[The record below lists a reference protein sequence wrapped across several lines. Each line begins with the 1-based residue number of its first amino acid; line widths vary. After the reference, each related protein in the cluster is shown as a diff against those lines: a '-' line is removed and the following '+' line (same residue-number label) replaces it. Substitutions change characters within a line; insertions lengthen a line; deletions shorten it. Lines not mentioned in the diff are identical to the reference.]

1 MIYNFDEIER
11 KWQRIWEESK
21 KFEVTELEGKK
32 KYYCLEML
40 PYPSGKIHM
49 GHVRNYSIGDV
60 IARFKKMNGYNVLHP
75 IGWDALGLPAEN
87 AAIEH
92 GIHPA
97 KWTWDNI
104 NTMRRQLHR
113 LGFSY
118 CWDREI
124 ATCSPEYYKWNQ
136 WFFLKMYERGL
147 AYRQKSLVNW
157 CPKCATVL
165 ANEQVKD
172 GNCWRCDTPV
182 SVTKLNQWYFKI
194 TDYADRLLEDLD
206 QLVDWPEKVIIMQKN
221 WIGKSKGARINFKL
235 ESSPNYI
242 EIFTTRIDTIYGA
255 TFLILAPEHPL
266 INELIKDDPQS
277 EQIQRKI
284 DELKLQAWKNRYTEV
299 YEKEGIFLNC
309 YAINPFNNERIPV
322 WVGNFVLMEYG
333 TGAIMAVPAHDQRDY
348 EFAKKYNLPIREVI
362 IPADG
367 QSTSSH
373 QQAYTDYGILINSGQ
388 FSNLSSQEA
397 IEKMTAYANEKGF
410 GKESISYK
418 IKDWGISRQRYWGTP
433 IPIIY
438 CDNCGTVPVPYEK
451 LPVVLPEN
459 VEFTGKGPSPLE
471 KVEEFVNTTCPK
483 CNRKAK
489 RETDTMD
496 TFVDSSWYFL
506 RYISPKYQD
515 GPFEPSKINYWLP
528 IDIYIG
534 GIEHAIMHLIY
545 FRFFTKFMK
554 DLGLINF
561 SEPAPRLLTQGMVI
575 KDGAKMSKSLGNVV
589 DPEELVSKYG
599 ADSLRLWMLFAAPPE
614 KDMEWSDSGIEGCYK
629 FILRIWRLVSSNLEN
644 LKNNPAKFEITLLS
658 EDEKRLIKK
667 LHQTIKK
674 VSDNVSER
682 LHFNTAI
689 SALMELLNLMSSVLN
704 EGKKSTYFWNVMK
717 ETVSKFLIMLSIFA
731 PHVSEEL
738 WQMIGNETQI
748 YDQNWINY
756 DPDLAKEEIITIAIQ
771 INGKFRTTIDVPA
784 DSSEEDVKEK
794 AKENAIVQK
803 HIASKTIIKTIY
815 VPLKLINFITEK

>member
-1 MIYNFDEIER
+1 MIYNFAEIER

-182 SVTKLNQWYFKI
+182 SVTKLNQRYFKI
-194 TDYADRLLEDLD
+194 TDYADRLLDDLD

-433 IPIIY
+433 ITIIY
-438 CDNCGTVPVPYEK
+438 
-451 LPVVLPEN
+451 
-459 VEFTGKGPSPLE
+459 
-471 KVEEFVNTTCPK
+471 
-483 CNRKAK
+483 
-489 RETDTMD
+489 
-496 TFVDSSWYFL
+496 
-506 RYISPKYQD
+506 
-515 GPFEPSKINYWLP
+515 
-528 IDIYIG
+528 
-534 GIEHAIMHLIY
+534 
-545 FRFFTKFMK
+545 
-554 DLGLINF
+554 
-561 SEPAPRLLTQGMVI
+561 
-575 KDGAKMSKSLGNVV
+575 
-589 DPEELVSKYG
+589 
-599 ADSLRLWMLFAAPPE
+599 
-614 KDMEWSDSGIEGCYK
+614 
-629 FILRIWRLVSSNLEN
+629 
-644 LKNNPAKFEITLLS
+644 
-658 EDEKRLIKK
+658 
-667 LHQTIKK
+667 
-674 VSDNVSER
+674 
-682 LHFNTAI
+682 
-689 SALMELLNLMSSVLN
+689 
-704 EGKKSTYFWNVMK
+704 
-717 ETVSKFLIMLSIFA
+717 
-731 PHVSEEL
+731 
-738 WQMIGNETQI
+738 
-748 YDQNWINY
+748 
-756 DPDLAKEEIITIAIQ
+756 
-771 INGKFRTTIDVPA
+771 
-784 DSSEEDVKEK
+784 
-794 AKENAIVQK
+794 
-803 HIASKTIIKTIY
+803 
-815 VPLKLINFITEK
+815 

>member
-1 MIYNFDEIER
+1 MIYNFDTIEK
-11 KWQRIWEESK
+11 KWQLIWEESR
-21 KFEVTELEGKK
+21 KFEVSEDSCKK

-60 IARFKKMNGYNVLHP
+60 IARYKKMNGYNVLHP

-97 KWTWDNI
+97 RWTWDNI
-104 NTMRRQLHR
+104 KTMREQLHR

-118 CWDREI
+118 CWEKEI

-136 WFFLKMYERGL
+136 WLFLKMYEQGL

-182 SVTKLNQWYFKI
+182 SITKLNQWYLKI
-194 TDYADRLLEDLD
+194 TDYADRLLEDLN
-206 QLVDWPEKVIIMQKN
+206 QLIDWPEKVIIMQRN
-221 WIGKSKGARINFKL
+221 WIGKSKGCNINFQL
-235 ESSPNYI
+235 EDSSSKI

-266 INELIKDDPQS
+266 INELIANHHDVNQLKK
-277 EQIQRKI
+277 KI
-284 DELKLQAWKNRYTEV
+284 EELRFQAWKNRYNEV

-309 YAINPFNNERIPV
+309 YAINPFNKERIPV
-322 WVGNFVLMEYG
+322 WIGNFVLMEYG

-348 EFAKKYNLPIREVI
+348 EFAKRYNLPIRKVI
-362 IPADG
+362 IPKDNAKKHNLDEAF
-367 QSTSSH
+367 TN
-373 QQAYTDYGILINSGQ
+373 YGILINSGE
-388 FSNLSSQEA
+388 FSDIPSEEA
-397 IEKMTAYANEKGF
+397 IDKMTRYAEQNGF
-410 GKESISYK
+410 GAEAISYK
-418 IKDWGISRQRYWGTP
+418 IKDWCISRQRYWGTP
-433 IPIIY
+433 IPIVY
-438 CDNCGTVPVPYEK
+438 CDNCGIVPVPYEK

-459 VEFTGKGPSPLE
+459 VEFTGVGPSPLE
-471 KVEEFVNTTCPK
+471 KVEKFVNTECPK
-483 CNRKAK
+483 CNAKAK

-496 TFVDSSWYFL
+496 TFIDSSWYFL
-506 RYISPKYQD
+506 RYISPNYEK
-515 GPFEPSKINYWLP
+515 GPFESDKVNYWLP

-554 DLGLINF
+554 DLGLINC

-589 DPEELVSKYG
+589 DPEDLVNKYG

-614 KDMEWSDSGIEGCYK
+614 KDMEWSDSGIEGCHK
-629 FILRIWRLVSSNLEN
+629 FILRIWRIITSNLEE
-644 LKNNPAKFEITLLS
+644 LKNNDNNFDSSSIST
-658 EDEKRLIKK
+658 DEKKLIKK
-667 LHQTIKK
+667 LHQTIKH
-674 VSDNVSER
+674 VNIDVSER

-689 SALMELLNLMSSVLN
+689 SSLMELLNQISSCLY
-704 EGKKSTYFWNVMK
+704 EGKKSNYFWNIMK
-717 ETVSKFLIMLSIFA
+717 EVITKFLIMLSIFA
-731 PHVSEEL
+731 PHISEEL
-738 WQMIGNETQI
+738 WELLGNKNQI
-748 YDQNWINY
+748 YDQPWVSY
-756 DPDLAKEEIITIAIQ
+756 DPELAKEELITIAIQ
-771 INGKFRTTIDVPA
+771 INGKFKATINVPVN
-784 DSSEEDVKEK
+784 SSEEIIKNK
-794 AKENAIVQK
+794 AIEHPTIQK
-803 HIASKTIIKTIY
+803 NISSKKIFKTIY
-815 VPLKLINFITEK
+815 IPNRLINFLIEK

>member
-1 MIYNFDEIER
+1 MIYDFEMIEK
-11 KWQRIWEESK
+11 KWQHIWEESR
-21 KFEVTELEGKK
+21 KFEVSEDSSKK

-60 IARFKKMNGYNVLHP
+60 IARYKKMNGNNVLHP

-104 NTMRRQLHR
+104 KTMREQLHR

-118 CWDREI
+118 CWEREI

-172 GNCWRCDTPV
+172 GNCWRCDTSV
-182 SVTKLNQWYFKI
+182 SIKKLNQWYLKI
-194 TDYADRLLEDLD
+194 TDYADRLLEDLN
-206 QLVDWPEKVIIMQKN
+206 QLVDWPEKVIMMQRN
-221 WIGKSKGARINFKL
+221 WLGKSKGSRINFQL
-235 ESSPNYI
+235 ENSSNKI

-255 TFLILAPEHPL
+255 TFIILAPEHPL
-266 INELIKDDPQS
+266 INELIAYNPNANQLK
-277 EQIQRKI
+277 EKI
-284 DELKLQAWKNRYTEV
+284 EELRLQAWKNRYNEV

-309 YAINPFNNERIPV
+309 YAINPFNKERIPV
-322 WVGNFVLMEYG
+322 WIGNFVLMEYG

-362 IPADG
+362 ISKDNSKKHNLNGAF
-367 QSTSSH
+367 TN
-373 QQAYTDYGILINSGQ
+373 YGILINSGEY
-388 FSNLSSQEA
+388 NNMSSEEA
-397 IEKMTAYANEKGF
+397 IDKMTRYAEKNRF
-410 GKESISYK
+410 GVEAISYK
-418 IKDWGISRQRYWGTP
+418 IKDWCISRQRYWGTP
-433 IPIIY
+433 IPIVY
-438 CDNCGTVPVPYEK
+438 CDNCGIVPVPYEK
-451 LPVVLPEN
+451 LPVILPEN
-459 VEFTGKGPSPLE
+459 VEFTGTGPSPLE
-471 KVEEFVNTTCPK
+471 KVKEFANTECPK
-483 CNRKAK
+483 CNAKAK

-506 RYISPKYQD
+506 RYISPNYDK
-515 GPFEPSKINYWLP
+515 GPFESEKVNYWLP
-528 IDIYIG
+528 VDIYIG

-554 DLGLINF
+554 DLGFINC

-589 DPEELVSKYG
+589 DPEDLVKKYG

-629 FILRIWRLVSSNLEN
+629 FILRIWRIVTSNLEE
-644 LKNNPAKFEITLLS
+644 LKNRNNNFDLS
-658 EDEKRLIKK
+658 SISIDEKELIKK
-667 LHQTIKK
+667 LHQTIRH
-674 VSDNVSER
+674 VNLDVQER

-689 SALMELLNLMSSVLN
+689 SSLMELLNLISSCLY
-704 EGKKSTYFWNVMK
+704 EGKKSKYFWNVMK
-717 ETVSKFLIMLSIFA
+717 VVITKFLIMLSIFA
-731 PHVSEEL
+731 PHISEEL
-738 WQMIGNETQI
+738 WELLGNKNQI
-748 YDQNWINY
+748 YDQSWVSY
-756 DPDLAKEEIITIAIQ
+756 EPELAKEELITIAIQ
-771 INGKFRTTIDVPA
+771 INGKFKTTINVPVT
-784 DSSEEDVKEK
+784 SSEE
-794 AKENAIVQK
+794 
-803 HIASKTIIKTIY
+803 IIKNKALEHPTIQKNICSKKILKIIY
-815 VPLKLINFITEK
+815 VPNRLINFLIGK